1 MKSIVMQILK
11 GEMTAEQAKTQYQ
24 IDRETIRRK
33 INEFVQEDSNFLR
46 EYVDYQNRKGYDY
59 GKINFKGLIIYIIRN
74 DLSQSEAAKDLNIP
88 SRTISRELEKLGESE
103 EEKDIKL
110 YEIAKICAERKMKRI
125 PLNEFEKALYT
136 RLLDEMFGDVPVID
150 IELKSKT
157 ELEIERLEEF
167 MKEVQYLQ
175 GQGKTAKQIVSEMH
189 TSISTIRRN
198 RLKLEELKNLS
209 QMRQQIEKEQ

>member
-1 MKSIVMQILK
+1 MQILK
-11 GEMTAEQAKTQYQ
+11 GEMTANQAKEQYQ

-74 DLSQSEAAKDLNIP
+74 DLSQSEAARDLEIP

-103 EEKDIKL
+103 EPKDIKL
-110 YEIAKICAERKMKRI
+110 YDIAKICAERKKKRI
-125 PLNEFEKALYT
+125 PLNEFEKALYI
-136 RLLDEMFGDVPVID
+136 RLLDELFGDVPVID
-150 IELKSKT
+150 IDMKSKT

-167 MKEVQYLQ
+167 MKAVQYLQ
-175 GQGKTAKQIVSEMH
+175 GQGKTAEQVASEMH
-189 TSISTIRRN
+189 TSVSTVRRN
-198 RLKLEELKNLS
+198 RLKLEELKS
-209 QMRQQIEKEQ
+209 TSKMRKQIEKEQ

>member
-11 GEMTAEQAKTQYQ
+11 GEMTANQAKEQYQ

-74 DLSQSEAAKDLNIP
+74 DLSQSEAARDLDIP

-103 EEKDIKL
+103 DPKDIKL

-136 RLLDEMFGDVPVID
+136 SLLEEMFGDIPVID
-150 IELKSKT
+150 IDMKSKT
-157 ELEIERLEEF
+157 EQEIERLEAF
-167 MKEVQYLQ
+167 MQAVQYLQ
-175 GQGKTAKQIVSEMH
+175 GQGKTAEQVAAEMQ
-189 TSISTIRRN
+189 TSISTVRRN
-198 RLKLEELKNLS
+198 RLKLEELKNTS
-209 QMRQQIEKEQ
+209 QMRKQIEKE

>member
-125 PLNEFEKALYT
+125 PLNEFEKALYN

-175 GQGKTAKQIVSEMH
+175 GQGKTAKQIASEMH